1 MGVILLWVGVFP
13 RESLNPVRVALIPGK
28 FPGIMFAGWLPQ
40 ARARGMA
47 DLKTVFD
54 PKKGADELATTDTG
68 LDEIEELRPRMRRC
82 QIKCWSQNGST
93 RRKNVKEVRQI
104 ARGRIGRRPR
114 YALKNKGRL

>member
-1 MGVILLWVGVFP
+1 VGVILLWVGVFP

-82 QIKCWSQNGST
+82 QYEHRAS
-93 RRKNVKEVRQI
+93 
-104 ARGRIGRRPR
+104 RPQSASCIMSPPWFTWNQLMTEFQ
-114 YALKNKGRL
+114 YTSSI